1 MRQSEVFK
9 SGHNLV
15 HVYAVTV
22 PWDPAPTALFSK
34 ALTGKRNIGQ
44 TQTQAGPTWL
54 GCFQQAIFTPGTQGA
69 KDATLPVYK
78 RGPLKVH

>member
-1 MRQSEVFK
+1 MHQPEVFK
-9 SGHNLV
+9 SRHNLV

-22 PWDPAPTALFSK
+22 PWDQAPVALFPK
-34 ALTGKRNIGQ
+34 VLTGKRNISQ
-44 TQTQAGPTWL
+44 AQTQAGPTWL
-54 GCFQQAIFTPGTQGA
+54 GGFQQAIFIPGAQGA